1 MQEIVVLKEKYLEI
15 SIKIEWIIKQL
26 VILSVN
32 EVQLM
37 VHISG
42 KNVQPLAS
50 CLKHDFPWKWDEEML
65 DWKRNFA
72 PLQQLRYVKMG
83 NGSSRKVSDSVED
96 VYLN

>member
-1 MQEIVVLKEKYLEI
+1 MQKIVLLKEKYLEI
-15 SIKIEWIIKQL
+15 SIKTEWIMKQF

-50 CLKHDFPWKWDEEML
+50 CLKHSFPWKWDEEML
-65 DWKRNFA
+65 GWKRNFTL
-72 PLQQLRYVKMG
+72 LQQLR
-83 NGSSRKVSDSVED
+83 
-96 VYLN
+96 

>member
-1 MQEIVVLKEKYLEI
+1 MMQKIVLLKEKYLEI
-15 SIKIEWIIKQL
+15 SIKTEWIMKQF

-50 CLKHDFPWKWDEEML
+50 CLKHSFP
-65 DWKRNFA
+65 
-72 PLQQLRYVKMG
+72 
-83 NGSSRKVSDSVED
+83 
-96 VYLN
+96 

>member
-1 MQEIVVLKEKYLEI
+1 MQKIVLLKEKYLEI
-15 SIKIEWIIKQL
+15 SIKTEWIMKQF

-50 CLKHDFPWKWDEEML
+50 CLKHSFPWKWDEEML
-65 DWKRNFA
+65 GWKRNFA
-72 PLQQLRYVKMG
+72 LLQQLR
-83 NGSSRKVSDSVED
+83 
-96 VYLN
+96 